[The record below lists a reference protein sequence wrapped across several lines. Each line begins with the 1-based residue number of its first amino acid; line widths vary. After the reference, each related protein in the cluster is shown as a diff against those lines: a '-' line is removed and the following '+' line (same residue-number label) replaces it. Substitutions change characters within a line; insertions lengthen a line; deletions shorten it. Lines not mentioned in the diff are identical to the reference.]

1 MSCQHLSLKD
11 ISCIP
16 NHLTGSSITSTEWVI
31 ETQRHESR
39 RWFLPCHR
47 VEVTIYIRKVY
58 ITGERVLC
66 MVLPICSIPK
76 EGKKKSSCLLRSN
89 ESTSGTYST
98 IPTGHHCLKPS
109 YHGSSRSVHVLST
122 SNKIGIVNKGK
133 SHE

>member
-16 NHLTGSSITSTEWVI
+16 NHFTDSSITSTEWVI

-39 RWFLPCHR
+39 RWFLPCDSI
-47 VEVTIYIRKVY
+47 EVPIYIRKVY

-66 MVLPICSIPK
+66 MVLPIRSIPK
-76 EGKKKSSCLLRSN
+76 EGKKKSSCLFRSN
-89 ESTSGTYST
+89 ESTCSTYSS

-109 YHGSSRSVHVLST
+109 YHGSSSSVHILST
-122 SNKIGIVNKGK
+122 SNKICIVNKSK
-133 SHE
+133 AHE